1 MIILNTRL
9 YIINLNYLMEII
21 MRSSKIRFSIYSAS
35 ITALFFLISCSSIT
49 VNQDYDPQFDFS
61 KLKTY
66 GFIPIP
72 ADAGIDQLSANKLD
86 AAIKNELTAKG
97 YTIAE
102 KPDFGIALMFS
113 QQTKTNIQS
122 YGYGYGYGGW
132 GRGGMY
138 GTGGVDVT
146 QYQQG
151 TLIIDIIDMSTQKL
165 VWRGTGSG
173 TMSDSPSVETRTENI
188 NNGVNQILAQFP
200 PDLSK

>member
-1 MIILNTRL
+1 MIDLTSKLFQLFPLETN
-9 YIINLNYLMEII
+9 
-21 MRSSKIRFSIYSAS
+21 MRSLRLRNS
-35 ITALFFLISCSSIT
+35 LFTVILTSLVFLISCSSIT
-49 VNQDYDPQFDFS
+49 VNQDYDPAYDFS

-97 YTIAE
+97 YTSAE
-102 KPDFGIALMFS
+102 TPDFGIALMFS

-132 GRGGMY
+132 GRAGMY

-151 TLIIDIIDMSTQKL
+151 TLIIDIIDMSQQKL
-165 VWRGTGSG
+165 IWRGTGSG
-173 TMSDSPSVETRTENI
+173 VMSDSPSVEERTENV
-188 NNGVNQILAQFP
+188 NNAVNQILAQFP
-200 PDLSK
+200 PDLSGK

>member
-1 MIILNTRL
+1 
-9 YIINLNYLMEII
+9 
-21 MRSSKIRFSIYSAS
+21 MRSSKKGLILFSMS
-35 ITALFFLISCSSIT
+35 ITALIFLISCSSIS
-49 VNQDYDPQFDFS
+49 VNQDYDPAFDFS

-86 AAIKNELTAKG
+86 AAIKNELGAKG

-102 KPDFGIALMFS
+102 KPDFGVALMFS
-113 QQTKTNIQS
+113 SQTKTDIQS

-132 GRGGMY
+132 GRPGMY

-151 TLIIDIIDMSTQKL
+151 TLIIDIIDMANQKL

-173 TMSDSPSVETRTENI
+173 AMSDSPSVEKRN
-188 NNGVNQILAQFP
+188 
-200 PDLSK
+200 